1 MNSLFKLG
9 VATSSLFFASAIMF
23 SCSPGPNDT
32 GTEYAPQMYDDPAY
46 NPLKQNESN
55 VLNPGGLNMR
65 VPAGG
70 TIARG
75 KLAYY
80 NHIPKDSVEIAAARL
95 KNPLRATQVNLDE
108 GQVLYTRFCAP
119 CHGAEGLGDGLVGQ
133 KFLGVANLTQD
144 RLKEVPLGHI
154 YHVITNGRGRMM
166 PHGTQLNPEE
176 RWKITMYVRTGLQA
190 VGEVEPDPATENVK
204 NIDVQGASSDLN
216 TNEVTGTTNPS
227 GGATEKADSTKQL
240 NLQED

>member
-1 MNSLFKLG
+1 MSSLFKIG
-9 VATSSLFFASAIMF
+9 VATSSLLFASAVLF

-46 NPLKQNESN
+46 NALKQNESN

-65 VPAGG
+65 VPAQGS
-70 TIARG
+70 IARG

-80 NHIPKDSVEIAAARL
+80 NHIAKDSVDMAAARL
-95 KNPLRATQVNLDE
+95 SNPLRATQENLDE

-119 CHGAEGLGDGLVGQ
+119 CHGAEGAGDGLVGK

-144 RLKEVPLGHI
+144 RLKTVPLGHI

-176 RWKITMYVRTGLQA
+176 RWKITMYVRTGLQG
-190 VGEVEPDPATENVK
+190 VGQAETDPATENVK
-204 NIDVQGASSDLN
+204 NIDTQGASSDLN
-216 TNEVTGTTNPS
+216 TNPVTGTENPS
-227 GGATEKADSTKQL
+227 GGATENANSTKETNTQ
-240 NLQED
+240 QD